1 MSTIQGPLPTPPA
14 TRLRYGVLALGCTL
28 AMIVYL
34 DRTCLA
40 SAASSII
47 GELHLRGE
55 ADFGLVC
62 GAFALAYALFEIPN
76 GWLGDRFGPRAVLL
90 RIVIWWSIFV
100 ALTGAVGLSIGGCVL
115 GGFYTLVVVQFLAGM
130 GEAGAFPNITR
141 ALHNWFPYDERGRAQ
156 GAVWMCGRLMGGLT
170 PLLWT
175 ILVAGIGYHV
185 TLPDGHAVLHK
196 ILPPLLHWRSV
207 FWVFG
212 LLGVAWCVWFGLWFR
227 NRPEEKRGVNAA
239 ELARIRTGRVEARSG
254 HAAVPWRSMLAS
266 RNLWLLCLMYFC
278 QSYAWYFYITY
289 LPKFFEKSLN
299 VPLASLRGA
308 LYKGG
313 PLWMGAVA
321 CLAGGFLSDAVI
333 RRTGSL
339 RWGRRIPGLLSHS
352 LTALCFT
359 ACSVLCS
366 VKHDPFW
373 FFLAISAAGFST
385 DLAMGSAWATCQDI
399 GRRYS
404 AVVAGSMNMIGN
416 LGGALASWVFGL
428 VLDHSLAGHALRL
441 GAKVEVLTQAQKA
454 DGLWSGYQVN
464 FMIAA
469 GMYVVGV
476 LCWLRIDATRPVV
489 AN

>member
-1 MSTIQGPLPTPPA
+1 MDQAQHVP
-14 TRLRYGVLALGCTL
+14 VLAGRVTALL
-28 AMIVYL
+28 AP
-34 DRTCLA
+34 
-40 SAASSII
+40 
-47 GELHLRGE
+47 
-55 ADFGLVC
+55 
-62 GAFALAYALFEIPN
+62 ALAADGAVLVDATLGRAGHARALLEACPGLLLVGIDADVAAIEAAAELLAPFANRVTLVHARYDEIPAILSA
-76 GWLGDRFGPRAVLL
+76 GSVTAGPDQV
-90 RIVIWWSIFV
+90 
-100 ALTGAVGLSIGGCVL
+100 
-115 GGFYTLVVVQFLAGM
+115 M
-130 GEAGAFPNITR
+130 
-141 ALHNWFPYDERGRAQ
+141 
-156 GAVWMCGRLMGGLT
+156 
-170 PLLWT
+170 
-175 ILVAGIGYHV
+175 
-185 TLPDGHAVLHK
+185 
-196 ILPPLLHWRSV
+196 
-207 FWVFG
+207 G
-212 LLGVAWCVWFGLWFR
+212 LLFDLGVSSPQLDDPG
-227 NRPEEKRGVNAA
+227 RGFSYAQDAPLDMRMDLTKDLTAADIVNGYPAA